1 MQLVKLLPKLKA
13 LFLWLLNILSNP
25 DTNFRMYSIELFY
38 IAAFD
43 YYLIQFLY
51 YWFHRFIHLPV
62 AGIFYR
68 MHFIGHHKRDF
79 PIRQLR
85 KKTYGYSCLNMESG
99 HKSEQESGQG
109 NGGWFQTGGELVF
122 GLPILIISALCYY
135 LVSWQYFLVF
145 EGVLL
150 GNVIL
155 GEVMHSSFH
164 LTEDA
169 TNHPESLAVHRG
181 MYANNWFF
189 FKYYQYMHDLHHA
202 YMAANFGF
210 FDLTM
215 DWLFGT
221 YNDKVP
227 NHLAILAKA

>member
-1 MQLVKLLPKLKA
+1 MT
-13 LFLWLLNILSNP
+13 F
-25 DTNFRMYSIELFY
+25 IELFY
-38 IAAFD
+38 LAVFD

-62 AGIFYR
+62 SGIFYR

-85 KKTYGYSCLNMESG
+85 KKTYGNVSG
-99 HKSEQESGQG
+99 NVSGD
-109 NGGWFQTGGELVF
+109 GGWFQTGGELVF
-122 GLPILIISALCYY
+122 GLPIIMISILCYY
-135 LVSWQYFLVF
+135 LVSFPYFLVF

-150 GNVIL
+150 GNIIL

-189 FKYYQYMHDLHHA
+189 FKYYQFMHDLHHA
-202 YMAANFGF
+202 YKAANFGF

-215 DWLFGT
+215 DRLFGT
-221 YNDKVP
+221 FNNKVP
-227 NHLAILAKA
+227 NYLAVIS

>member
-1 MQLVKLLPKLKA
+1 M
-13 LFLWLLNILSNP
+13 S
-25 DTNFRMYSIELFY
+25 SIELCY
-38 IAAFD
+38 VAVFD

-62 AGIFYR
+62 SGIFYR

-85 KKTYGYSCLNMESG
+85 KKTYGQTQNTKEGHESG
-99 HKSEQESGQG
+99 HGDGHGDGHVDGHGDGHG
-109 NGGWFQTGGELVF
+109 NGGWFKTGGELVF
-122 GLPILIISALCYY
+122 GIPIIMISALCYY
-135 LVSWQYFLVF
+135 VVSWHYFLVF

-181 MYANNWFF
+181 MYANNWLY

-202 YMAANFGF
+202 YRAANFGF

-221 YNDKVP
+221 FNDKVP
-227 NHLAILAKA
+227 NHLAIITSQARTL

>member
-1 MQLVKLLPKLKA
+1 M
-13 LFLWLLNILSNP
+13 F
-25 DTNFRMYSIELFY
+25 IELFY
-38 IAAFD
+38 LAVFD

-62 AGIFYR
+62 SGIFYR

-85 KKTYGYSCLNMESG
+85 KKTYGAVAGNVSG
-99 HKSEQESGQG
+99 NVSGD
-109 NGGWFQTGGELVF
+109 GGWFQTGGELVF
-122 GLPILIISALCYY
+122 GLPIIMISILCYY
-135 LVSWQYFLVF
+135 LVSFPYFLVF

-150 GNVIL
+150 GNIIL

-189 FKYYQYMHDLHHA
+189 FKYYQFMHDLHHA
-202 YMAANFGF
+202 YKAANFGF

-215 DWLFGT
+215 DRLFGT
-221 YNDKVP
+221 FNNKVP
-227 NHLAILAKA
+227 NYLAVIS

>member
-1 MQLVKLLPKLKA
+1 METITAVNKCHYFWHVA
-13 LFLWLLNILSNP
+13 V
-25 DTNFRMYSIELFY
+25 
-38 IAAFD
+38 FD

-51 YWFHRFIHLPV
+51 YWFHRFIHLPI
-62 AGIFYR
+62 AGIFYQ

-85 KKTYGYSCLNMESG
+85 KKTYGHSD
-99 HKSEQESGQG
+99 
-109 NGGWFQTGGELVF
+109 GGWFKTGGELVF
-122 GLPILIISALCYY
+122 GIPIITISLLCYY
-135 LVSWQYFLVF
+135 LVSWHFFLLF

-150 GNVIL
+150 VNVIL
-155 GEVMHSSFH
+155 GEVIHSSFH
-164 LTEDA
+164 LAEDA

-202 YMAANFGF
+202 YRAANFGF

-215 DWLFGT
+215 DWVFGT
-221 YNDKVP
+221 FNDTVP
-227 NHLAILAKA
+227 NHLSVGENTRK

>member
-1 MQLVKLLPKLKA
+1 MSYSEI
-13 LFLWLLNILSNP
+13 LFV
-25 DTNFRMYSIELFY
+25 
-38 IAAFD
+38 AVFD

-85 KKTYGYSCLNMESG
+85 KKSYGGGSEVSG
-99 HKSEQESGQG
+99 ASG

-122 GLPILIISALCYY
+122 GLPILIVSVLSYCLIS
-135 LVSWQYFLVF
+135 WNYFLVF

-155 GEVMHSSFH
+155 GEIMHSSFH

-169 TNHPESLAVHRG
+169 TNHPESLAVHRSL
-181 MYANNWFF
+181 YTNNWFF

-202 YMAANFGF
+202 YKAANFGF

-215 DWLFGT
+215 DRLFGT
-221 YNDKVP
+221 INDKIP
-227 NHLAILAKA
+227 NHLAILAAK

>member
-1 MQLVKLLPKLKA
+1 MT
-13 LFLWLLNILSNP
+13 F
-25 DTNFRMYSIELFY
+25 FELFY
-38 IAAFD
+38 LAIFD

-51 YWFHRFIHLPV
+51 YWFHRFIHLPI

-85 KKTYGYSCLNMESG
+85 KKTYGYSSQNKE
-99 HKSEQESGQG
+99 SEQQG

-122 GLPILIISALCYY
+122 GLPILIISILCYY
-135 LVSWQYFLVF
+135 LVSWKYFLVF

-155 GEVMHSSFH
+155 GEIMHSSFH

-169 TNHPESLAVHRG
+169 TNHPESLIIHRG
-181 MYANNWFF
+181 MYSNNWFF
-189 FKYYQYMHDLHHA
+189 FKYYQFMHDLHHA
-202 YMAANFGF
+202 YRAANFGF

-221 YNDKVP
+221 YNDNIP
-227 NHLAILAKA
+227 NYLAIRG

>member
-1 MQLVKLLPKLKA
+1 MS
-13 LFLWLLNILSNP
+13 F
-25 DTNFRMYSIELFY
+25 IELFY
-38 IAAFD
+38 IAVFD

-68 MHFIGHHKRDF
+68 MHFIGHHKRNF

-85 KKTYGYSCLNMESG
+85 KKTYGNVSG
-99 HKSEQESGQG
+99 SVSGSVSR

-122 GLPILIISALCYY
+122 GIPIIILSVLCYY
-135 LVSWQYFLVF
+135 LLSYSYFLVF
-145 EGVLL
+145 ESVLL

-169 TNHPESLAVHRG
+169 TNHPESLVVHRC

-202 YMAANFGF
+202 YRAANFGF

-215 DWLFGT
+215 DRLFGT
-221 YNDKVP
+221 FNDKIP
-227 NHLAILAKA
+227 NYLAILTS

>member
-1 MQLVKLLPKLKA
+1 MSYLEILVVA
-13 LFLWLLNILSNP
+13 V
-25 DTNFRMYSIELFY
+25 
-38 IAAFD
+38 FD

-51 YWFHRFIHLPV
+51 YWFHRFIHLPI

-85 KKTYGYSCLNMESG
+85 KKTYGTVSG
-99 HKSEQESGQG
+99 NVSSTVSG

-122 GLPILIISALCYY
+122 GLPILMVSILSYY
-135 LVSWQYFLVF
+135 VMSWNYFLVF

-155 GEVMHSSFH
+155 GEIMHSSFH

-202 YMAANFGF
+202 YKAANFGF

-215 DWLFGT
+215 DRLFGT
-221 YNDKVP
+221 FNDKVP
-227 NHLAILAKA
+227 NYLAVIG

>member
-1 MQLVKLLPKLKA
+1 MTKTCVFNTTSTMSSIQLCYVA
-13 LFLWLLNILSNP
+13 V
-25 DTNFRMYSIELFY
+25 
-38 IAAFD
+38 FD
-43 YYLIQFLY
+43 YYLISFLY
-51 YWFHRFIHLPV
+51 YWFHRFIHLPIS
-62 AGIFYR
+62 GIFYR

-85 KKTYGYSCLNMESG
+85 KKTYGQIKTGYG
-99 HKSEQESGQG
+99 D
-109 NGGWFQTGGELVF
+109 GGWFKTGGELVF
-122 GLPILIISALCYY
+122 GIPIIMISALCYY
-135 LVSWQYFLVF
+135 VVSWYYFLLF

-169 TNHPESLAVHRG
+169 TNHPESLAVHRS
-181 MYANNWFF
+181 MYANNWLY

-202 YMAANFGF
+202 YRAANFGF

-221 YNDKVP
+221 FNDKVP
-227 NHLAILAKA
+227 KHLVR

>member
-1 MQLVKLLPKLKA
+1 MSYLEI
-13 LFLWLLNILSNP
+13 LFI
-25 DTNFRMYSIELFY
+25 TV
-38 IAAFD
+38 FD

-51 YWFHRFIHLPV
+51 YWIHRFIHLPV
-62 AGIFYR
+62 AGIFYH

-85 KKTYGYSCLNMESG
+85 KKSYGAALES
-99 HKSEQESGQG
+99 SG

-122 GLPILIISALCYY
+122 GIPILIVSVLSYCLIS
-135 LVSWQYFLVF
+135 WNYFLVF

-155 GEVMHSSFH
+155 GEIMHSSFH

-169 TNHPESLAVHRG
+169 TNHPESLAVHRCL
-181 MYANNWFF
+181 YANNWLF

-202 YMAANFGF
+202 YKAANFGF

-215 DWLFGT
+215 DRLFGT
-221 YNDKVP
+221 FNEKVP
-227 NHLAILAKA
+227 NHLAILAAK

>member
-1 MQLVKLLPKLKA
+1 MS
-13 LFLWLLNILSNP
+13 F
-25 DTNFRMYSIELFY
+25 IELFY
-38 IAAFD
+38 IAVFD

-85 KKTYGYSCLNMESG
+85 KKTYGNVSDNVSG
-99 HKSEQESGQG
+99 SVSR

-122 GLPILIISALCYY
+122 GIPIIILSILCYY
-135 LVSWQYFLVF
+135 LLSYSYFLVF
-145 EGVLL
+145 ESVLL

-169 TNHPESLAVHRG
+169 TNHPESLVVHRC

-202 YMAANFGF
+202 YKAANFGF

-215 DWLFGT
+215 DRLFGT
-221 YNDKVP
+221 FNDKVP
-227 NHLAILAKA
+227 NYMAILTS

>member
-1 MQLVKLLPKLKA
+1 MFYLEI
-13 LFLWLLNILSNP
+13 LF
-25 DTNFRMYSIELFY
+25 
-38 IAAFD
+38 IAVFD

-51 YWFHRFIHLPV
+51 YWFHRFIHTPS

-85 KKTYGYSCLNMESG
+85 KKTYSQVS
-99 HKSEQESGQG
+99 G

-122 GLPILIISALCYY
+122 GLPILLISALCYY
-135 LVSWQYFLVF
+135 LTSWSYFLLF
-145 EGVLL
+145 ESVLL
-150 GNVIL
+150 GNIIL
-155 GEVMHSSFH
+155 GEIMHSSFH

-169 TNHPESLAVHRG
+169 TNHPESLVIHRG

-189 FKYYQYMHDLHHA
+189 FKYYQYMHDLHHS
-202 YMAANFGF
+202 YRAANFGF
-210 FDLTM
+210 FDLSM

-227 NHLAILAKA
+227 SYLAILAKA